1 MLLSGRVWKVVRRK
15 WIQLLVEIGMKNPR
29 NKIHLSELYIKHY
42 KTLMTDFLG
51 NCLGT
56 FPQKVNATS
65 YHFIFVSEDDQESSD
80 ATIANLTV
88 QIFTVPSVAQHLVQK
103 HNSFK
108 LLIEFF
114 TSHFSENAK
123 LNSDSEEENDLEDID
138 LTDWMHERQTDF
150 TRLMHVIH
158 DIEHILVSTQYTQCT
173 QCGNVR
179 IFLSFTFY
187 VKSILENLEVL
198 NMLFFA
204 ILGSLN
210 FVNLLNIKNY

>member
-1 MLLSGRVWKVVRRK
+1 M
-15 WIQLLVEIGMKNPR
+15 
-29 NKIHLSELYIKHY
+29 
-42 KTLMTDFLG
+42 
-51 NCLGT
+51 
-56 FPQKVNATS
+56 FPFT
-65 YHFIFVSEDDQESSD
+65 EDDQESSD

-158 DIEHILVSTQYTQCT
+158 DIEHILVSTQYT
-173 QCGNVR
+173 
-179 IFLSFTFY
+179 L
-187 VKSILENLEVL
+187 VL
-198 NMLFFA
+198 GQAFNSS
-204 ILGSLN
+204 GSGGPD
-210 FVNLLNIKNY
+210 F

>member
-1 MLLSGRVWKVVRRK
+1 M
-15 WIQLLVEIGMKNPR
+15 
-29 NKIHLSELYIKHY
+29 
-42 KTLMTDFLG
+42 
-51 NCLGT
+51 
-56 FPQKVNATS
+56 
-65 YHFIFVSEDDQESSD
+65 
-80 ATIANLTV
+80 

-158 DIEHILVSTQYTQCT
+158 DIEHILVSTQCT
-173 QCGNVR
+173 KCGNVR

-187 VKSILENLEVL
+187 VKSIFWL
-198 NMLFFA
+198 
-204 ILGSLN
+204 
-210 FVNLLNIKNY
+210 

>member
-1 MLLSGRVWKVVRRK
+1 MREMFRSTPVL
-15 WIQLLVEIGMKNPR
+15 QLLDYPILISRKMRMTEKSWNFHTVTSR
-29 NKIHLSELYIKHY
+29 QFFVYI
-42 KTLMTDFLG
+42 
-51 NCLGT
+51 
-56 FPQKVNATS
+56 
-65 YHFIFVSEDDQESSD
+65 SEDDQESSD

-123 LNSDSEEENDLEDID
+123 LNSDSEEENDLDDID

-158 DIEHILVSTQYTQCT
+158 DIEHILEK
-173 QCGNVR
+173 VR
-179 IFLSFTFY
+179 SHS
-187 VKSILENLEVL
+187 VEN
-198 NMLFFA
+198 
-204 ILGSLN
+204 
-210 FVNLLNIKNY
+210 

>member
-1 MLLSGRVWKVVRRK
+1 MREMFRSTPVL
-15 WIQLLVEIGMKNPR
+15 QLLDYPILISRKMRMTEKSWNFHTVTSR
-29 NKIHLSELYIKHY
+29 QFFVYI
-42 KTLMTDFLG
+42 
-51 NCLGT
+51 
-56 FPQKVNATS
+56 
-65 YHFIFVSEDDQESSD
+65 SEDDQESSD

-158 DIEHILVSTQYTQCT
+158 DIEHILVSTQYTLVLGQAFNSSGSGGPDFWT
-173 QCGNVR
+173 FGLERVRVLGFLNSSGSGNSGFVR
-179 IFLSFTFY
+179 ACFR
-187 VKSILENLEVL
+187 
-198 NMLFFA
+198 A
-204 ILGSLN
+204 W
-210 FVNLLNIKNY
+210 